1 MTIACL
7 QCQYLRKEPQFDWD
21 PANREHIGRH
31 GVTPEEAEQ
40 AVRNDPLELGAA
52 FHENEL
58 RRMLIG
64 PTDVG
69 RLLTVVFTERKGK
82 FRIVTVHPASRKQRK
97 LYESS

>member
-1 MTIACL
+1 
-7 QCQYLRKEPQFDWD
+7 LREPLEFDWD
-21 PANREHIGRH
+21 EANTEHIRRH
-31 GVTPEEAEQ
+31 GVTPDEAEQ

-64 PTDVG
+64 PTDAG
-69 RLLTVVFTERKGK
+69 RLLTVVLTERKDK
-82 FRIVTVHPASRKQRK
+82 FRVVTVHPASRKQRK